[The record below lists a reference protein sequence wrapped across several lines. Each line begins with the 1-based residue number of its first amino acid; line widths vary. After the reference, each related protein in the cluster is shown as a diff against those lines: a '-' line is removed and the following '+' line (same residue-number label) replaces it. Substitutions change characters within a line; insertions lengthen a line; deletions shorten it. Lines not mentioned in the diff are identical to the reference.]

1 VEWLSVLVAEHGGNI
16 ENIRLVEAT
25 EVGRMKVIF
34 LDIDGVLNCAKTP
47 NPRKFP
53 YIVDPALLVRFNRI
67 LESTG
72 AHVVLS
78 STWRYDPAGLFS
90 AKHWGVPFI
99 DITPDMPHVPRC
111 KEIIGWLEKHS
122 EVNRF
127 AVIDDE
133 DDGLDELPLFQPS
146 ARTGLTDEIVK
157 GVRDYLNGTTDRDM
171 RRGRVT
177 RIFQNIWAT
186 FRQHPG

>member
-1 VEWLSVLVAEHGGNI
+1 
-16 ENIRLVEAT
+16 
-25 EVGRMKVIF
+25 MKVIF
-34 LDIDGVLNCAKTP
+34 LDIDGVLNCTETP

-53 YIVDPALLVRFNRI
+53 YIVDPALLARFNRI
-67 LESTG
+67 LENTG

-146 ARTGLTDEIVK
+146 ARTGLTDEIVD
-157 GVRDYLNGTTDRDM
+157 GVRDYLNGITDRDM
-171 RRGRVT
+171 RRGRVA
-177 RIFQNIWAT
+177 RIFQNIWAML
-186 FRQHPG
+186 RQHPG